1 MRKFTPGAVLRISA
15 AAAALLLAAPAHS
28 MTVAEFVRRADA
40 VLARG
45 FLALASPDVPVLRAE
60 VQGAIEALRTQEETA
75 RARGR
80 RPPFCLPPRGTEI
93 DPFQLLAQLRAVP
106 PAQQRRLQ
114 VRDALRP
121 IAARQ
126 FPCR

>member
-1 MRKFTPGAVLRISA
+1 MILLRIGA
-15 AAAALLLAAPAHS
+15 AAAALLVAAPAQA

-40 VLARG
+40 ILARG
-45 FLALASPDVPVLRAE
+45 VLGFASPDVPVLRAE
-60 VQGAIEALRTQEETA
+60 VRGAIAALRAEEEAA

-80 RPPFCLPPRGTEI
+80 RPPFCLPPRGTQI
-93 DPFQLLAQLRAVP
+93 DPFQLLAQLRALP

-114 VRDALRP
+114 VRDAMRP

-126 FPCR
+126 FPCPRSSRR

>member
-1 MRKFTPGAVLRISA
+1 LLRIGA
-15 AAAALLLAAPAHS
+15 AAAALLVAAPAQA

-40 VLARG
+40 ILARG
-45 FLALASPDVPVLRAE
+45 VLGFASPDVPVLRAE
-60 VQGAIEALRTQEETA
+60 VRGAIAALRAEEEAA

-80 RPPFCLPPRGTEI
+80 RPPFCLPPRGTQI
-93 DPFQLLAQLRAVP
+93 DPFQLLAQLRALP

-114 VRDALRP
+114 VRDAMRP

-126 FPCR
+126 FPCPRSSRR